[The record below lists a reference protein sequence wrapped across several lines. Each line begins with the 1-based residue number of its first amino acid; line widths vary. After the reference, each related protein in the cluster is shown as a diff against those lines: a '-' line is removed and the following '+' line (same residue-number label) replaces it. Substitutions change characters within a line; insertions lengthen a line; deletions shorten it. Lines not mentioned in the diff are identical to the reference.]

1 MILSESR
8 TLAYLQEPQV
18 SVIFL
23 EPLFNEFYAV
33 LLSRHQGCDGDFGQ
47 SLMGQF
53 LVIFSA
59 IPSVCR
65 SSREIPKLKVWLT
78 IIF

>member
-47 SLMGQF
+47 SLRGQF
-53 LVIFSA
+53 FVVFLPDILLA
-59 IPSVCR
+59 DLPL
-65 SSREIPKLKVWLT
+65 EIGKQNIWLT